1 MDNPDKPRQVRKDA
15 KLKNLVL
22 TNAQAHEDLWRFRHP
37 EEGGTALGFEEIL
50 VEIPLRYGFPVSL
63 STLSTFYAWF
73 ELKVRMDA
81 KTDAADQLMEELA
94 KSNKFSTEQIK
105 EAGQRLFMTEG
116 IVKVQPNVFFAAVE
130 MTHAETKLKQREKQ
144 LGQRDREIAQR
155 KKLVEQSERRVK
167 LLEDAAAEAKA
178 KIIALTTAAKSNG
191 GLTAETLRQIEEA
204 AGLL

>member
-1 MDNPDKPRQVRKDA
+1 MDDPDKPRQVRKDA

-37 EEGGTALGFEEIL
+37 EEGGTALGFDEIL

-63 STLSTFYAWF
+63 STLSIFYAWF

-94 KSNKFSTEQIK
+94 KSNKFSTDQIK

-116 IVKVQPNVFFAAVE
+116 IVKVQPKVFFAAVE
-130 MTHAETKLKQREKQ
+130 MQQNDERLQQGKQKIEISREV
-144 LGQRDREIAQR
+144 
-155 KKLVEQSERRVK
+155 VEVNKRRLS
-167 LLEDAAAEAKA
+167 LLERKAKALDEAAEQMRLLKA
-178 KIIALTTAAKSNG
+178 GGQLMPDQERAAILDKMDEIL
-191 GLTAETLRQIEEA
+191 GLKK
-204 AGLL
+204 

>member
-1 MDNPDKPRQVRKDA
+1 MDDPDKPRQVRKDA

-22 TNAQAHEDLWRFRHP
+22 RDVQAHEDLWRFRHP
-37 EEGGTALGFEEIL
+37 EPGGTELGFDEIL

-94 KSNKFSTEQIK
+94 KSKNFSTAQIK

-116 IVKVQPNVFFAAVE
+116 IVKVQPKVFFAAVE
-130 MTHAETKLKQREKQ
+130 MQQNDERLQQGKQKIEISKEVVEVNKRKL
-144 LGQRDREIAQR
+144 A
-155 KKLVEQSERRVK
+155 
-167 LLEDAAAEAKA
+167 LLEAKA
-178 KIIALTTAAKSNG
+178 AKADQAEQVMSNG
-191 GLTAETLRQIEEA
+191 AMSAEEKQSRMKEIF
-204 AGLL
+204 GS